1 MINLSLNRILKIS
14 TAVSITIL
22 LSIVFLSKDAHC
34 KDANLTV
41 TNIMP
46 IYVEEG
52 SQNVLVTLK
61 AHVTNH
67 GSSDDFTIDVVGV
80 DKDGYE
86 LQTVKMS
93 GHVGGG
99 ETKVFLEQIKMPRK
113 VYNQIVEW
121 NLKKK

>member
-1 MINLSLNRILKIS
+1 MIDFLLSKIHKIS
-14 TAVSITIL
+14 VAAIIAVILSTI
-22 LSIVFLSKDAHC
+22 FLPEDTFS
-34 KDANLTV
+34 KDANLSV

-67 GSSDDFTIDVVGV
+67 GASDDFTIDVVGV
-80 DKDGYE
+80 DKEGYE

-99 ETKVFLEQIKMPRK
+99 ETKVFLEQIKMPKK
-113 VYNQIVEW
+113 VFKQIVKWE
-121 NLKKK
+121 LKNK